1 MWWSGS
7 ANQLG
12 HEFAQPL
19 LVSSLLIKLLMKTS
33 HAVTG

>member
-12 HEFAQPL
+12 HELAQRL
-19 LVSSLLIKLLMKTS
+19 FVSFLLIKLLMKTS